1 MDELLQKLL
10 ETEVLT
16 EETQKE
22 LQEAI
27 ETKVTEAVE
36 AAKAEASADVRAEL
50 TEQWVNERD
59 ALIEAV
65 DAKVGDF
72 LDSELEELKTDIE
85 RFRDL
90 EAEAA
95 EKLVEA
101 KGVMAEELK
110 GDLAELVEKLDAF
123 LEIRLRAELEELI
136 EDIEQV
142 KKDEFGRKIFEAVRA
157 EYSQNFADDESLEGT
172 LRETEKRLADST
184 EALEEAER
192 KVADMERDS
201 KLEDILAPLEGT
213 QKEVMGAILK
223 NVDTENLEEGYKTF
237 IGRVIK
243 ETEEED
249 ESEKEDTVLAE
260 GASEDEEKDLL
271 ENAKVVTGDDE
282 EQLAENEEQLSESE
296 EESKLSA
303 EGKAQLQRW
312 AGIDKAYS

>member
-10 ETEVLT
+10 ESEVLT

-27 ETKVTEAVE
+27 ETKVNEAVE
-36 AAKAEASADVRAEL
+36 AAKAEAAADVRAEL

-101 KGVMAEELK
+101 KALMAEELK
-110 GDLAELVEKLDAF
+110 SDLAELVEKLDSF
-123 LEIRLRAELEELI
+123 LEIRLRAELEELQ
-136 EDIEQV
+136 EDIERV
-142 KKDEFGRKIFEAVRA
+142 KKDEFGRKIFEAVAA
-157 EYSQNFADDESLEGT
+157 EFQANFADDESLEGT
-172 LRETEKRLADST
+172 LRETEKRYQDTA

-192 KVADMERDS
+192 KLAAMERTQ
-201 KLEDILAPLEGT
+201 KLDEVLAPLSGR
-213 QKEVMGAILK
+213 QKEVMEAILK
-223 NVDTENLEEGYKTF
+223 NVDTEQLEEGYKTF
-237 IGRVIK
+237 IGRVLK
-243 ETEEED
+243 ETEED
-249 ESEKEDTVLAE
+249 KSEKEDTVLAE
-260 GASEDEEKDLL
+260 SASEDEEKELL
-271 ENAKVVTGDDE
+271 ENGAVKTGDDE
-282 EQLAENEEQLSESE
+282 DALAENDNQLSETEHKLSE
-296 EESKLSA
+296 ETRKRLRRMAGLS
-303 EGKAQLQRW
+303 
-312 AGIDKAYS
+312 

>member
-1 MDELLQKLL
+1 MEELLQKLL

-27 ETKVTEAVE
+27 ETKVSEAVE
-36 AAKAEASADVRAEL
+36 EAKAEAAADVRAEL

-72 LDSELEELKTDIE
+72 LDSELEELKGDID

-101 KGVMAEELK
+101 KALMSEELK
-110 GDLAELVEKLDAF
+110 SDLAELVEKLDAF
-123 LEIRLRAELEELI
+123 LEIRLRVELEELV

-142 KKDEFGRKIFEAVRA
+142 KKDEFGRKIFEAVQA
-157 EYSQNFADDESLEGT
+157 EYSKNFADDESLEGT
-172 LRETEKRLADST
+172 LRETEKRLEDST

-192 KVADMERDS
+192 KVAEMERS
-201 KLEDILAPLEGT
+201 KKLKEILNPLSGR
-213 QKEVMGAILK
+213 QKEVMEAILK
-223 NVDTENLEEGYKTF
+223 NVDTENLVEGYKTF
-237 IGRVIK
+237 IGRVVK
-243 ETEEED
+243 ETEED
-249 ESEKEDTVLAE
+249 ESEKEDKVLAE
-260 GASEDEEKDLL
+260 GASEDEEKEDLL
-271 ENAKVVTGDDE
+271 ENAKIVTGDDE
-282 EQLAENEEQLSESE
+282 DKIAENEKQLTESE
-296 EESKLSA
+296 EEGLSVEA
-303 EGKAQLQRW
+303 KDRLQRW
-312 AGIDKAYS
+312 AGITRD

>member
-1 MDELLQKLL
+1 MKELLQKLL

-27 ETKVTEAVE
+27 DTKVNEAVE
-36 AAKAEASADVRAEL
+36 AAKAEATADVRAEL

-72 LDSELEELKTDIE
+72 LDSELDELKTDIE

-101 KGVMAEELK
+101 KSLMAEELK

-123 LEIRLRAELEELI
+123 LEIRLRAELEELV
-136 EDIEQV
+136 EDIEGI
-142 KKDEFGRKIFEAVRA
+142 KKDEFGRKIFEAVRQ
-157 EYSQNFADDESLEGT
+157 EYQANFADEESLEGS
-172 LRETEKRLADST
+172 LRETEKRLEDST

-192 KVADMERDS
+192 KVASMERDQQ
-201 KLEDILAPLEGT
+201 LEEVLAPLSGQ
-213 QKEVMGAILK
+213 QKEVMDAILK

-237 IGRVIK
+237 IGRVLK
-243 ETEEED
+243 ETEED

-260 GASEDEEKDLL
+260 SASEEEEKELL
-271 ENAKVVTGDDE
+271 ENAELVTGDDA
-282 EQLAENEEQLSESE
+282 EQLAENEEQLSESKEEDGLSE
-296 EESKLSA
+296 EEKTRLRR
-303 EGKAQLQRW
+303 L
-312 AGIDKAYS
+312 AGIAR

>member
-27 ETKVTEAVE
+27 ETKVSEAVE
-36 AAKAEASADVRAEL
+36 EAKAEAAADVRAEL

-72 LDSELEELKTDIE
+72 LDSELEELKGDID

-101 KGVMAEELK
+101 KALMSEELK
-110 GDLAELVEKLDAF
+110 SDLAELVEKLDAF
-123 LEIRLRAELEELI
+123 LEIRLRAELEELV

-142 KKDEFGRKIFEAVRA
+142 KKDEFGRKIFEAVQA
-157 EYSQNFADDESLEGT
+157 EYSKNFADDESLEGT
-172 LRETEKRLADST
+172 LRETEKRLEDST
-184 EALEEAER
+184 EALEEAEQ
-192 KVADMERDS
+192 KLAELERES
-201 KLEDILAPLEGT
+201 KLEEILTPLEGT

-243 ETEEED
+243 ETEED
-249 ESEKEDTVLAE
+249 ESEKEDKVLAE
-260 GASEDEEKDLL
+260 GASEDEEKEML
-271 ENAKVVTGDDE
+271 ENAKIITGDDDE
-282 EQLAENEEQLSESE
+282 KLAENEKQLTESE
-296 EESKLSA
+296 EEGLSVEA
-303 EGKAQLQRW
+303 KERLQRW
-312 AGIDKAYS
+312 AGIPSD

>member
-27 ETKVTEAVE
+27 ETKVNEAVE
-36 AAKAEASADVRAEL
+36 AAKAEATADVRAEL

-72 LDSELEELKTDIE
+72 LDSELDELKTDIE

-101 KGVMAEELK
+101 KSLMAEELK

-123 LEIRLRAELEELI
+123 LEIRLRAELEELV
-136 EDIEQV
+136 EDIEGI
-142 KKDEFGRKIFEAVRA
+142 KKDEFGRKIFEAVRQ
-157 EYSQNFADDESLEGT
+157 EYQANFADEESLEGS
-172 LRETEKRLADST
+172 LRETEKRLEDST

-192 KVADMERDS
+192 KVASMERDQ
-201 KLEDILAPLEGT
+201 KLEEVLTPLSGQ
-213 QKEVMGAILK
+213 QKEVMDAILK

-237 IGRVIK
+237 IGRVLK
-243 ETEEED
+243 ETEED

-260 GASEDEEKDLL
+260 SASEEEEKELL
-271 ENAKVVTGDDE
+271 ENAELVTGDDAE
-282 EQLAENEEQLSESE
+282 KVAENEEQLSESE
-296 EESKLSA
+296 DEDGGLS
-303 EGKAQLQRW
+303 EDEKSRLRRL
-312 AGIDKAYS
+312 AGIR